1 MLFLRNAGE
10 AWGERARGANRR
22 GAVYYAGRVHESSA
36 MELSQ
41 LLTPD
46 RVRVPLTATDKIGII
61 TQLIDVLSET
71 GGVHDRQAA
80 LDAVLKREAERTT
93 GIGYGLAIP
102 HGKTDGCSRLVMA
115 AGKPAT
121 PVDFQSLDGRPVTF
135 VVLLLSP
142 PDQTGPHIQALA
154 KISRL
159 MNIEDFR
166 QAVARTG
173 SAEELCRAI
182 ASHEAAEVS
191 GKS

>member
-1 MLFLRNAGE
+1 
-10 AWGERARGANRR
+10 
-22 GAVYYAGRVHESSA
+22 
-36 MELSQ
+36 MELSRI
-41 LLTPD
+41 LTPE
-46 RVRVPLTATDKIGII
+46 RIRVPLEPADKIGVI
-61 TQLIDVLSET
+61 TQLVDVLAAT
-71 GGVHDRQAA
+71 GGLVNRDAA

-102 HGKTDGCSRLVMA
+102 HGKSDGCDRLVMA
-115 AGKPAT
+115 AGKPAA

-166 QAVARTG
+166 NAVDQAMSARD
-173 SAEELCRAI
+173 LHQAI
-182 ASHEAAEVS
+182 AACESTELS
-191 GKS
+191 GKA

>member
-1 MLFLRNAGE
+1 
-10 AWGERARGANRR
+10 
-22 GAVYYAGRVHESSA
+22 
-36 MELSQ
+36 MELSRI
-41 LLTPD
+41 LTPD
-46 RVRVPLTATDKIGII
+46 HVRVPLAPADKIGVI
-61 TQLIDVLSET
+61 TQLIDLLSET
-71 GGVHDRQAA
+71 GAVHDRQAA

-102 HGKTDGCSRLVMA
+102 HGKTDGCDRLVMA
-115 AGKPAT
+115 AGKPGT

-166 QAVARTG
+166 AAVARAT
-173 SAEELCRAI
+173 SAQELCRAI
-182 ASHEAAEVS
+182 AAYEATEVS
-191 GKS
+191 GKP